1 MDMYAIFK
9 AIGDPVRLD
18 ILKLLAGG
26 PKSVGAI
33 VDAFDLAQP
42 TISHHLGI
50 LKSAD
55 LVTTRKE
62 NRSIIYSLNSG
73 CVADT
78 CCCFMDDVGVDP
90 SEGKASE

>member
-18 ILKLLAGG
+18 ILKLLSEG
-26 PKSVGAI
+26 PKSVGEI
-33 VDAFDLAQP
+33 VDSFDLAQP

-50 LKSAD
+50 LKHAG
-55 LVTTRKE
+55 LVATRKE

-73 CVADT
+73 CVANT

-90 SEGKASE
+90 SEGKGNE

>member
-18 ILKLLAGG
+18 ILKLLAEG
-26 PKSVGAI
+26 PKSVGEI
-33 VDAFDLAQP
+33 VGAFDLAQP

-50 LKSAD
+50 LKNAG
-55 LVTTRKE
+55 LVVTRKE
-62 NRSIIYSLNSG
+62 NRSVIYSLNSG

-90 SEGKASE
+90 SEGKGTK